1 MGEVAFHTRRS
12 AGSTA
17 AVAFTLIGVGRSNS
31 VFGLAFQ
38 RPAVDPHTAEFG
50 FELRTCRWAEREWP
64 PGADPAGDSYAIVVA
79 RQLGTKRRRW
89 DTIVL
94 ECDPVALRQRAAFG
108 RERLDGDLRHV
119 VRNAPAEW
127 TYYRD
132 ALPHPGY
139 PWRYVREAIH
149 RAADRGIL
157 ETRKNG
163 TRIEIRRKWAYPDW
177 LERIVAIENK
187 PDLDASAARTLASQL
202 EYDVAVGLADEV
214 WVATETTGERVEP
227 AIFEDLPVEAGILAL
242 APDDLT
248 AEVAWHPRSLAV
260 DKPGTRILERPDG
273 GERDDSAARFEYA
286 DPEWKIDKRLGIAE
300 RAYERGWRSFANTMR
315 PDCRHFQLRARDA
328 TQALPYCA
336 AMSRCQTAAECAG
349 SCDEFEPEPP
359 VWRTRGWPIEGGPG
373 KRLQQLLA
381 DRRRR
386 RRPGL

>member
-1 MGEVAFHTRRS
+1 M
-12 AGSTA
+12 
-17 AVAFTLIGVGRSNS
+17 
-31 VFGLAFQ
+31 
-38 RPAVDPHTAEFG
+38 DPHTAEFG